1 MIGEVIIKEAK
12 KHGNGAYICVP
23 KKWVGFLVCC
33 EVVKKAK
40 V

>member
-1 MIGEVIIKEAK
+1 MIGEVVIKAAK

-23 KKWVGFLVCC
+23 KKWIGFMVRC
-33 EVVKKAK
+33 EVKRKAK